1 MIGVDRVAEKK
12 GRRCP
17 ALGLSCGLNAKG
29 ECGLW
34 RITVSFANPSLS
46 PFHQRFLGATT
57 KTPAGPTTLWLRECP
72 MSGQYLPR
80 TPSSGALQASK
91 IIGICKTA
99 CCSTDPRQSVVCH
112 VYITVN
118 NRYLLMKMLFSRLH
132 HHFPKFPLASSNFS
146 PSSYQRSL
154 IVPAPS
160 RATESQHAQRHL
172 HRELYLLYL
181 LSRGVRPDPLHPLY
195 LTGMDCIL
203 AFSASSS
210 YVSVIYPIPHMG
222 LSSWNFRWT
231 GSRNRGI
238 RRSGPA
244 SLDVFDQNT
253 FTIYFIGTTIG
264 PAFFSASIYL
274 SLARIIPVFG
284 ADLMPFAA
292 RTITFAFMF
301 CDFVSLL
308 LQAIGGAMTA
318 TASTPDTLQT
328 GINIMIAGLAS
339 QVASMSVFVFLCL
352 HFSWNIRKSPTRVNT
367 NSKDL
372 RSSSK
377 FQRFLISKSP
387 TRVGFPISN

>member
-1 MIGVDRVAEKK
+1 M
-12 GRRCP
+12 
-17 ALGLSCGLNAKG
+17 NAKG

-46 PFHQRFLGATT
+46 PFHQRFLEATT

-181 LSRGVRPDPLHPLY
+181 LSRGVRPDPLHPLH

-222 LSSWNFRWT
+222 LSSWNVRWT

-244 SLDVFDQNT
+244 SLRCIRPEHLYNLLHRYHHRSGILLGVDLPESCANH
-253 FTIYFIGTTIG
+253 
-264 PAFFSASIYL
+264 PSLRRRSHAFRSSNNH
-274 SLARIIPVFG
+274 
-284 ADLMPFAA
+284 
-292 RTITFAFMF
+292 F
-301 CDFVSLL
+301 CVHVLRL
-308 LQAIGGAMTA
+308 R
-318 TASTPDTLQT
+318 
-328 GINIMIAGLAS
+328 LAS
-339 QVASMSVFVFLCL
+339 SSSYWWCDDG
-352 HFSWNIRKSPTRVNT
+352 
-367 NSKDL
+367 NSKYTGYIANWD
-372 RSSSK
+372 
-377 FQRFLISKSP
+377 QHHDCGI
-387 TRVGFPISN
+387 G

>member
-1 MIGVDRVAEKK
+1 MSVLFIRYRTWGYLAGMFGGLALEIVGYVARV
-12 GRRCP
+12 
-17 ALGLSCGLNAKG
+17 
-29 ECGLW
+29 
-34 RITVSFANPSLS
+34 
-46 PFHQRFLGATT
+46 Q
-57 KTPAGPTTLWLRECP
+57 
-72 MSGQYLPR
+72 
-80 TPSSGALQASK
+80 
-91 IIGICKTA
+91 
-99 CCSTDPRQSVVCH
+99 
-112 VYITVN
+112 
-118 NRYLLMKMLFSRLH
+118 LH
-132 HHFPKFPLASSNFS
+132 F
-146 PSSYQRSL
+146 
-154 IVPAPS
+154 
-160 RATESQHAQRHL
+160 
-172 HRELYLLYL
+172 
-181 LSRGVRPDPLHPLY
+181 
-195 LTGMDCIL
+195 
-203 AFSASSS
+203 
-210 YVSVIYPIPHMG
+210 
-222 LSSWNFRWT
+222 
-231 GSRNRGI
+231 
-238 RRSGPA
+238 
-244 SLDVFDQNT
+244 DVFDQNT

-387 TRVGFPISN
+387 TRVGFPISNRCSPSSRHCHSHNSHALLLSRGRIA